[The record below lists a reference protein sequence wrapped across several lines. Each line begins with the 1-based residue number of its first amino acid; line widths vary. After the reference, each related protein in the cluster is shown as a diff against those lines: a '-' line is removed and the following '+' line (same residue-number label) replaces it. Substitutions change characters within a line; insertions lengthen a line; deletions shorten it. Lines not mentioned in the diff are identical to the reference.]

1 MRKKEKNMGLFE
13 KNYNTSEEFNLDAC
27 YPKNYE
33 SCLKFIQNTL
43 KKGEPYPGDFTHEK
57 LVVLEFGLLTNIEN
71 TPRCAV
77 KYARLLEE
85 NILHYVKLSLKN
97 KKRKGDY
104 LYFLPTAYIE
114 KLYEN
119 LYGMG
124 KNAVSERQTVAFVLS
139 YLWIREKTLE
149 VVYDTEEGKRC
160 YDYFADAERYH
171 DSEAVNL
178 ILPKIE
184 KDLQEL
190 DLEEEYQSFKA
201 NRVEPISCQTPVTYS
216 EGDTSSAKCT
226 VRAEEPAVYSDS
238 KAFSAKSTVRAK
250 EPAVYSD
257 SKASSAKSTEKVKK
271 PGKGK
276 LVGRIFLKSLCV
288 IFGAIIILF
297 ALLSFFMTKGQIPDD
312 QRVGTLIGQ
321 VASGAFC
328 FGLWLFYYGTIVA
341 LKKAG
346 VKVRDDLKDPSFWE
360 VVSVTTV
367 TTYYSDGSKEEKKY
381 SNIKG
386 SFFGEIVI
394 FLVIFAL
401 VQTYYF
407 VAAPILGIIS
417 LSRDVKMLKEWNK

>member
-1 MRKKEKNMGLFE
+1 MGLFE
-13 KNYNTSEEFNLDAC
+13 KNYKTSEEFNLDAC

-43 KKGEPYPGDFTHEK
+43 KKGDPYPGDFTHEK
-57 LVVLEFGLLTNIEN
+57 LVVLEFGLLTKIEN

-85 NILHYVKLSLKN
+85 NIVHYVKLSLKN

-104 LYFLPTAYIE
+104 LYSLPTAYIE

-124 KNAVSERQTVAFVLS
+124 KKAASERQTVGFVLS

-149 VVYDTEEGKRC
+149 VVYDAEEGKRC

-171 DSEAVNL
+171 DGEAVDL

-184 KDLQEL
+184 SSLQEL

-201 NRVEPISCQTPVTYS
+201 NRVEPSSCQKIDTYKDS
-216 EGDTSSAKCT
+216 EDFSSKTAEKAK
-226 VRAEEPAVYSDS
+226 
-238 KAFSAKSTVRAK
+238 KS
-250 EPAVYSD
+250 
-257 SKASSAKSTEKVKK
+257 
-271 PGKGK
+271 GKGK
-276 LVGRIFLKSLCV
+276 IIGRVFLKSLCV
-288 IFGAIIILF
+288 VFGAIIILF
-297 ALLSFFMTKGQIPDD
+297 ALLTFFTTKGKMPDD

-328 FGLWLFYYGTIVA
+328 FGLWLFYYGTIIA

-346 VKVRDDLKDPSFWE
+346 IKVRDDLKDPSFWE

-367 TTYYSDGSKEEKKY
+367 TTTYSDGSKEKKKY

-394 FLVIFAL
+394 FLIIFTL

-407 VAAPILGIIS
+407 VAAPIFGIIS

>member
-1 MRKKEKNMGLFE
+1 MGLFE
-13 KNYNTSEEFNLDAC
+13 KNYKTSEEFNLDAC

-43 KKGEPYPGDFTHEK
+43 KKGDPYPGDFTHEK
-57 LVVLEFGLLTNIEN
+57 LVVLEFELLTKIEN

-85 NILHYVKLSLKN
+85 NIVHYVKLSLKN

-124 KNAVSERQTVAFVLS
+124 KNAVSERQTVAFILS

-149 VVYDTEEGKRC
+149 VVYDAEDGKRC

-171 DSEAVNL
+171 DGEAVDL

-184 KDLQEL
+184 SDLQEL

-238 KAFSAKSTVRAK
+238 KA
-250 EPAVYSD
+250 
-257 SKASSAKSTEKVKK
+257 SSAKSTKKVKK

-297 ALLSFFMTKGQIPDD
+297 ALLSFFTTKGQIPDD

-360 VVSVTTV
+360 VISVTTV

>member
-1 MRKKEKNMGLFE
+1 MGLFE
-13 KNYNTSEEFNLDAC
+13 KNYKTSEEFNLDAC

-43 KKGEPYPGDFTHEK
+43 KKGDPYPGDFTHEK
-57 LVVLEFGLLTNIEN
+57 LVVLEFELLTKIEN

-85 NILHYVKLSLKN
+85 NIVHYVKLSLKN

-124 KNAVSERQTVAFVLS
+124 KNAVSERQTVAFILS

-149 VVYDTEEGKRC
+149 VVYDAEDGKRC

-171 DSEAVNL
+171 DGEAVDL

-184 KDLQEL
+184 SDLQEL

-216 EGDTSSAKCT
+216 EGDTSSAK
-226 VRAEEPAVYSDS
+226 
-238 KAFSAKSTVRAK
+238 STK
-250 EPAVYSD
+250 
-257 SKASSAKSTEKVKK
+257 KVKK

-297 ALLSFFMTKGQIPDD
+297 ALLSFFTTKGQIPDD

-360 VVSVTTV
+360 VISVTTV